1 MRIVI
6 ESIEAEYR
14 RYKQLAE
21 AAFAQLS
28 EQQLAQVAGSADNS
42 VATIAW
48 HIGGNLRSRFTEF
61 LDTDGEK
68 PWRDRETE
76 FHPRFVAHEQLL
88 AFWEMGWQALFS
100 ALASL
105 TDDDLTRTVKIRKQ
119 TLSVVEAL
127 HRSLAH
133 TSYHVGQIVFVAKAL
148 RGQNWTYLTIP
159 PGKSAEYNQ
168 NPQFERPAKTSNSGT
183 ER

>member
-1 MRIVI
+1 MRVVI

-21 AAFAQLS
+21 ASFAQLS
-28 EQQLAQVAGSADNS
+28 EQQLAQVAGASDNS
-42 VATIAW
+42 IATIAW

-76 FHPRFVAHEQLL
+76 FHPRYVAYEQLL
-88 AFWEMGWQALFS
+88 AFWEMGWQALSS

-105 TDDDLTRTVKIRKQ
+105 TDDDLTRTVKIRNQ
-119 TLSVVEAL
+119 PLSVVEAL

-133 TSYHVGQIVFVAKAL
+133 TSYHVGQIAFVAKAL
-148 RGQNWTYLTIP
+148 RGSDWKYLTIP
-159 PGKSAEYNQ
+159 PGKSAKYNQ
-168 NPQFERPAKTSNSGT
+168 NPMYERPAKTS
-183 ER
+183 